1 MKKILALVFCMMLIA
16 SSAYAESVT
25 LNILSENEPSWE
37 YAFMQKHP
45 EIEVRHMDAAAEGQA
60 YLTLLMTDNG
70 CDVYELPI
78 GPLYEALKEKGYLLP
93 IEGSDVMDAFA
104 AQLCGYMK
112 PMFLKDNLI
121 YAAPVPSEE
130 DLVESI
136 SWGMWRYARDLWEEE
151 GLGAFPATYGELLT
165 RMIEWEKNEDD
176 HGYRLFDAELG
187 PGGFASTILQA
198 YVRQYE
204 KSNEIISFD
213 TPIFREVMLLLKE
226 YQDVYQ
232 PLNDCQALISSYCG
246 YLAES
251 CDEGYMWIAPPTFE
265 EGQTAPIGAN
275 TSIYVIS
282 ARTKHREEAIAYVE
296 AAVQSLNK
304 LSLLMMTCSDPCE
317 LKSGNKTVVTKE
329 QIEILQSYVP
339 QVQFNSQS
347 IFLSGEHYYDMEG
360 IIHQYLHGILPLDM
374 MITQLNQRAVMASK
388 EQQ

>member
-251 CDEGYMWIAPPTFE
+251 CDEGYDKRTYTLIKNPNEPGKRRAYFVKMRIRPMFAKKRGAHE
-265 EGQTAPIGAN
+265 TANHTGPVKRVTELFLRRSSPSDTIDLL
-275 TSIYVIS
+275 S
-282 ARTKHREEAIAYVE
+282 KH
-296 AAVQSLNK
+296 
-304 LSLLMMTCSDPCE
+304 T
-317 LKSGNKTVVTKE
+317 
-329 QIEILQSYVP
+329 
-339 QVQFNSQS
+339 
-347 IFLSGEHYYDMEG
+347 
-360 IIHQYLHGILPLDM
+360 
-374 MITQLNQRAVMASK
+374 
-388 EQQ
+388 